1 MKKLDLIVTRH
12 PGLVTYLR
20 EIGLADAE
28 TVVIPHATPDVVRG
42 KRVCGVLPHSL
53 SCLCDTFTEIPLN
66 LPQELRGVELT
77 VEQVRQ
83 FAGAPVT
90 YRVLSGASFST
101 DVVEIIRETSTNG
114 RWGVVILGP
123 KGCKLSTPQEGR
135 MESLGKIEGH
145 ETFRF
150 TPEIGSGQWFLYG
163 DDIVPVA
170 GAAVVSSG
178 GLQSSAGWTIVV
190 GGEFF
195 AVRSYGYKRRSETLT
210 CYLRGQEI
218 KASAAVLASMGV
230 IPCKVEAVNEAAP
243 KLESGLALALQR
255 AGLV

>member
-1 MKKLDLIVTRH
+1 MEKLDLIVTRH
-12 PGLVTYLR
+12 PGLVAYLR
-20 EIGLADAE
+20 EIGMAGTE

-53 SCLCDTFTEIPLN
+53 SCLCETFTEVPLN

-83 FAGAPVT
+83 FAGEPVT
-90 YRVLSGASFST
+90 YRVLSGASFSA

-123 KGCKLSTPQEGR
+123 AGCKLSAPQEGR

-150 TPEIGSGQWFLYG
+150 FPETGSGQWFLAG

-170 GAAVVSSG
+170 GAAVVASG
-178 GLQSSAGWTIVV
+178 DLQSSNCWAILV

-195 AVRSYGYKRRSETLT
+195 AVRSFGYRRRSETLT
-210 CYLRGQEI
+210 CYLRGREV

-243 KLESGLALALQR
+243 KLESGLALALKR